1 MNAHQLADML
11 RTRRLQRGISQRDLA
26 ALVDIPQSHL
36 SKIEAGKVDLRI
48 STLAA
53 LTAALDLRIAVTVP
67 SEDPAASRTDAAV
80 ASDPAAAQHMTNIAA
95 HLSALLQLRPD
106 DAELLGM
113 KAALETLASAEI
125 DADRIAPIDAWLA
138 GYKKYGEPERLQAA
152 RVMLDRLV
160 KAGRLPAR

>member
-26 ALVDIPQSHL
+26 ALLNMPQSHL

-53 LTAALDLRIAVTVP
+53 LAAALDLRIAVTVP
-67 SEDPAASRTDAAV
+67 SEDPAASRTDEAV
-80 ASDPAAAQHMTNIAA
+80 ATNPTAARHVTSILV
-95 HLSALLQLRPD
+95 HLSALLRLRPD
-106 DAELLGM
+106 DAVLLGM

-138 GYKKYGEPERLQAA
+138 AYKQHGDPQRLQAA
-152 RVMLDRLV
+152 RMMLDRLV
-160 KAGRLPAR
+160 KAGRSPAR